1 MTMNRRTQ
9 TLSHPLQG
17 RSHSIQTGLSCWPC
31 SHHPARTLP
40 FTLNFYPSSHLLST
54 RNLEAGCPGRAM
66 KSGGLGPSLQSVD
79 SVTMSLGSSSP
90 PSSTRSL
97 SPLPPHHCSPET
109 NRMASLVNL
118 LHVQTP
124 KAEETP
130 LGHPPPPEPQC
141 WESSQQPRLLEPG
154 CYGSCPAVLETSLAS
169 GLYLEASSFS
179 SLFFRTS
186 SACLS
191 WGGREGQ
198 RRVTQGCQGRT
209 KGKRMER
216 KRWSPRAEQS
226 CQRRYPKG
234 RKEASKT
241 RDTGV

>member
-1 MTMNRRTQ
+1 MSRQSLEKRGPWPKSAVSGQCYNVPGLIFTSFS
-9 TLSHPLQG
+9 TL
-17 RSHSIQTGLSCWPC
+17 
-31 SHHPARTLP
+31 
-40 FTLNFYPSSHLLST
+40 
-54 RNLEAGCPGRAM
+54 
-66 KSGGLGPSLQSVD
+66 
-79 SVTMSLGSSSP
+79 
-90 PSSTRSL
+90 SL

-141 WESSQQPRLLEPG
+141 WESSQRPRLLEPG

-191 WGGREGQ
+191 WEGREGQ
-198 RRVTQGCQGRT
+198 RWVTQGCQGRT
-209 KGKRMER
+209 KGKRTER
-216 KRWSPRAEQS
+216 KRWSSRAEQS
-226 CQRRYPKG
+226 CQRRYPKRGG
-234 RKEASKT
+234 RRQVRRGTQVCKPASAQSACTGESPHPAGDPPLNDPKT
-241 RDTGV
+241 P